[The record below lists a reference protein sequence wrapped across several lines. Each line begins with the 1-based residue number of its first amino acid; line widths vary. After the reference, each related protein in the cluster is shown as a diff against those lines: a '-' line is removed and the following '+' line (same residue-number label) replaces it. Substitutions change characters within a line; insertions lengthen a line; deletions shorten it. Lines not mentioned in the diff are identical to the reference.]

1 MKENALFNIL
11 DLIEEIQNVD
21 KMIEVHSDS
30 ESSLMYDQYRN
41 QKLKLSNILFKELI
55 KSKNS
60 KPEAIYL
67 FKLFIEKFYKKE
79 IQNYKSVEKDPYF
92 EAIEKA
98 FS

>member
-1 MKENALFNIL
+1 MKEKSLFNIL

-21 KMIEVHSDS
+21 RMIESHSDS
-30 ESSLMYDQYRN
+30 ESSLMHDQYRN

-60 KPEAIYL
+60 EPEVIYL
-67 FKLFIEKFYKKE
+67 FKLFIEKFYKNE
-79 IQNYKSVEKDPYF
+79 IQNYKSLKKDSYF
-92 EAIEKA
+92 ETIEKA